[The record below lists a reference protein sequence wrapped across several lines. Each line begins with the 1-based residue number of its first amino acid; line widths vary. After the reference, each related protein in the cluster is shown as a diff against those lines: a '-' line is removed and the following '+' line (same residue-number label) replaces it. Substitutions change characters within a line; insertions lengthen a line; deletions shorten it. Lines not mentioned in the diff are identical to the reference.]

1 MTQLTHLG
9 QIVVTQTLFDTLADL
24 GLGQDS
30 TLRPLI
36 NRHAAGD
43 WGDVCDED
51 RQLNEDAIKGGA
63 RTMSVYNVQPGLTIW
78 VITEADRSTTTAL
91 LPEDY

>member
-1 MTQLTHLG
+1 MKQLAHLG
-9 QIVVTQTLFDTLADL
+9 QIVATQNLLDTLASL
-24 GLGQDS
+24 GLDQDS
-30 TLRPLI
+30 TLHPLI
-36 NRHAAGD
+36 SRHAAGD

-51 RQLNEDAIKGGA
+51 RQLNEDGLKGGA
-63 RTMSVYNVQPGLTIW
+63 RTVSVYNVQPDLTIW

>member
-1 MTQLTHLG
+1 MTQLAHLG
-9 QIVVTQTLFDTLADL
+9 QIVATRTLLNTVAGL
-24 GLGQDS
+24 GLDQDS
-30 TLRPLI
+30 ILRPLI

-51 RQLNEDAIKGGA
+51 RQLNEDGLKGGA

-78 VITEADRSTTTAL
+78 VITEADRSSTTAL